1 MEELKKDNKNDFDH
15 AFAPVIFEIVKANKN
30 SETNS
35 KIKKELKATLKE
47 ALQKYTNFETQ
58 MVSKKAYDYITE
70 YNLKN
75 STAYNPFN
83 LNFDQD
89 RHRFGKI
96 INVINGKGKNK
107 IMWEHVIPISYTIED
122 FEKEDRFNQLEEILN
137 YLKKYPGTC
146 LITREEDDEL
156 NKKYKT
162 NRNHETWKSIY
173 ESLEIIVINRS
184 ELSNL

>member
-15 AFAPVIFEIVKANKN
+15 AFAPVILEIVKAIK
-30 SETNS
+30 SFEENS
-35 KIKKELKATLKE
+35 KTRKELKATLKV

-96 INVINGKGKNK
+96 INVINGKERNK

-122 FEKEDRFNQLEEILN
+122 FEKEDRFNQLKEILN

-146 LITREEDDEL
+146 LITREEDDKL
-156 NKKYKT
+156 NEKHRT
-162 NRNHETWKSIY
+162 NRTDDTWKSIY
-173 ESLEIIVINRS
+173 KDLEILVKNRS
-184 ELSNL
+184 EFSYL